1 MESMKQALRRI
12 DAALCTTAATAAVT
26 IDSNLDCTYSRLDVS
41 AGCPLD
47 APEYLWRG
55 SARPGALSSTH
66 LVPRPD
72 TCFPNF

>member
-12 DAALCTTAATAAVT
+12 DAALCTTAALV
-26 IDSNLDCTYSRLDVS
+26 SLDLESHLDARHPVPLS
-41 AGCPLD
+41 GPLD

-55 SARPGALSSTH
+55 SARQGPLGSSH

-72 TCFPNF
+72 TCFLNF

>member
-1 MESMKQALRRI
+1 MESLKQALRRI
-12 DAALCTTAATAAVT
+12 DAALCTTAALASLQTEEHM
-26 IDSNLDCTYSRLDVS
+26 DSRHPVPLS
-41 AGCPLD
+41 GPLD

-72 TCFPNF
+72 TCFPSF